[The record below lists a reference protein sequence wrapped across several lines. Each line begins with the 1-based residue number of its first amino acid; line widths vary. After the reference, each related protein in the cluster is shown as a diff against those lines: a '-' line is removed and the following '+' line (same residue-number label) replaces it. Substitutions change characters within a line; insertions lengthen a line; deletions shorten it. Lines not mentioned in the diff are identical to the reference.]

1 MSTINEVMDR
11 KGGTVLTIKSDVSVL
26 DAIRTMSDAN
36 IGALVIQDDE
46 QPVGIFTE
54 RDYLRKIALQGRSS
68 SNTLVSEVMSAVN
81 GQ

>member
-36 IGALVIQDDE
+36 IGALVIQDD
-46 QPVGIFTE
+46 
-54 RDYLRKIALQGRSS
+54 
-68 SNTLVSEVMSAVN
+68 
-81 GQ
+81 